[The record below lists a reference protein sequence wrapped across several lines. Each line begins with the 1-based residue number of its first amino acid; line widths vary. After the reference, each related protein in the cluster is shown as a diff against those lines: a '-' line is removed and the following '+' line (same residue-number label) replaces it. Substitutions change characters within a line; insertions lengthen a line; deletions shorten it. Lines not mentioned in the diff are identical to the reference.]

1 MTINEYIS
9 APLCVSFSEL
19 KTFNSIILLWKIMEL
34 IKEYGL
40 LVYKLLLDERKIK
53 KVINEYDKMAKSS
66 RLNVG

>member
-1 MTINEYIS
+1 
-9 APLCVSFSEL
+9 
-19 KTFNSIILLWKIMEL
+19 MEL
-34 IKEYGL
+34 IKEYSL